1 MMKKIFAGAVA
12 VVAMIL
18 AGCAG
23 VPSVPTDLMGAAKTV
38 QSAAQTAGAV
48 DFKTN
53 EVLCADGDERD
64 ALSMH
69 YRVATV
75 LTPAS
80 PATKNQAEVLFVAN
94 GKKAWTTF
102 VVPSHKAAKA
112 ELTVGKLVYH
122 ISGWSDADAK
132 NVSAEEYRQSYWQ
145 LERITSVDELFKN
158 RIEVGG
164 AKYDPGLI
172 RIPDAKLD

>member
-1 MMKKIFAGAVA
+1 MKKIVAGICVVVA
-12 VVAMIL
+12 VLFV
-18 AGCAG
+18 GCTG

-38 QSAAQTAGAV
+38 QAVAQTTGSV

-53 EVLCADGDERD
+53 EVLCADGTDRD

-80 PATKNQAEVLFVAN
+80 AATKNQAEVLFVAN

-102 VVPSHKAAKA
+102 VVPSHKATKA

-122 ISGWSDADAK
+122 ISGWSDANAK
-132 NVSAEEYRQSYWQ
+132 DVSVEDYRQSYWQ
-145 LERITSVDELFKN
+145 LARITSVDELFKN
-158 RIEVGG
+158 RIEVSG
-164 AKYDPGLI
+164 AKYDPELI
-172 RIPDAKLD
+172 RIPDVKLD